1 MVRKFPC
8 LLLLLFAVVL
18 QVTAQDTRMIRGVIV
33 DKDGQGLPYVSIG
46 IVNTPY
52 GTVSDESGN
61 YKMQLPAAA
70 KAKDSL
76 KFSCIGYDSR
86 TVLVGNIVR
95 EFLPVKMDIVPMVL
109 NEVMVKPTH
118 TETEIIGITHKK
130 GMMANNFAISGEAGQ
145 NLGAE
150 IGERFELGGE
160 RNFLDTLNVFVNA
173 NSFDTVAFRINIYN
187 IQNGMPGKS
196 LLDRNIWFTLFN
208 QDKGWIALDLKPYHL
223 VFDEDVIVSLQWI
236 RHSQKGTAL
245 SLPITIPALGHVH
258 YYKFGSQGVWKKYTN
273 MATSMNL
280 KVEQEIK

>member
-1 MVRKFPC
+1 MVKKSPY
-8 LLLLLFAVVL
+8 LLLFSLAIVL
-18 QVTAQDTRMIRGVIV
+18 HATAQDTRMIRGVIV

-52 GTVSDESGN
+52 GTVSDEGGN
-61 YKMQLPAAA
+61 YKMQLPATA

-76 KFSCIGYDSR
+76 KFSCIGYDSKA
-86 TVLVGNIVR
+86 VLVGNIAR
-95 EFLPVKMDIVPMVL
+95 DFLPVKMDIAPTL
-109 NEVMVKPTH
+109 LSEVVVRPVH
-118 TETEIIGITHKK
+118 TKIKVIGITHKK

-150 IGERFELGGE
+150 IGERFELGGK
-160 RNFLDTLNVFVNA
+160 RNFLDTLNVFVNT

-208 QDKGWIALDLKPYHL
+208 QGKGWIALDLKPYHL
-223 VFDEDVIVSLQWI
+223 VFDEDIIVSLQWI
-236 RHSQKGTAL
+236 RHSQKGTSL
-245 SLPITIPALGHVH
+245 SLPITIPSFGHVH
-258 YYKFGSQGVWKKYTN
+258 YYKFGSQGVWKKYAN
-273 MATSMNL
+273 IATSMNL